1 MGGMFSSPKPP
12 KPDPAIAT
20 AQKAQEARLAKQEAR
35 ATQREAS
42 EQRKISSSQAA
53 RRTGGIRMLLASRDD
68 PQAGIEGELQATL
81 GNSVT

>member
-1 MGGMFSSPKPP
+1 MGGIFSAPKVP
-12 KPDPAIAT
+12 KPDPAIAA
-20 AQKAQEARLAKQEAR
+20 AQKAQESRLAKQEAR

-53 RRTGGIRMLLASRDD
+53 RRSGGIRMLLASRDD